1 MASQNDTRPTF
12 GVTQDGFVLKGVD
25 RIVAD
30 QQARAREMFG
40 EDVDLD
46 LTSGSALRKVLDA
59 VSWDTHEL
67 WRGMEAQFYAN
78 FVTTASGA
86 GLDLL
91 GTDLGLSRRDL
102 PAVGEVLLTLAGG
115 EPGRRYVLPEGTVIV
130 TTAAPTRAF
139 RTAEAVVLDP
149 AVPAATVGVRAVA
162 RGPAGNLPVQQA
174 LQLDP
179 GWATLHLN
187 LGTATVTPTNPNP
200 FGGGELT
207 EPDPDYRARLLGLP
221 RTLWTPEAVLAQV
234 LDLDGV
240 RDAALFD
247 PLGGV
252 DVSQSYFSMFVFGGR
267 AFAKPRQVGSPYY
280 FDIVVATEPGWP
292 WRTGGGPVPG
302 VYDTVLETVRQF
314 RPASVFPNITPAD
327 VVDVGVRATV
337 VVQAGHDEDAIRAN
351 LLDALRA
358 SVGSL
363 RLGRG
368 VQYSDVLLL
377 ARTAPGVIDVQ
388 NLHLRRCPP
397 AFDAVVLGDPAF
409 GQSVELAIGDNLAL
423 LPQEVAQLSIDSQL
437 IDIVVSAP

>member
-1 MASQNDTRPTF
+1 LASQFDQADQQAF
-12 GVTQDGFVLKGVD
+12 GVTPDGFVLKGID

-30 QQARAREMFG
+30 QQARARDMFG
-40 EDVDLD
+40 DDVD

-86 GLDLL
+86 NLDLL
-91 GTDLGLSRRDL
+91 GTDVGLTRRQL
-102 PAVGEVLLTLAGG
+102 PATGEVLLTLGG
-115 EPGRRYVLPEGTVIV
+115 GAPGRRYVLPEGTVV
-130 TTAAPTRAF
+130 VTAAAPVLAF
-139 RTAEAVVLDP
+139 RTVAPVVLDSDPP
-149 AVPAATVGVRAVA
+149 ALPVGVRAVG
-162 RGPAGNLPVQQA
+162 RGPAGNLAAQQA

-179 GWATLHLN
+179 GWVALHLN
-187 LGTATVTPTNPNP
+187 LGSATVTPTNPNP
-200 FGGGELT
+200 FAGGELA
-207 EPDPDYRARLLGLP
+207 EPDADYRARLLGLP
-221 RTLWTPEAVLAQV
+221 RTLWTPDAVLAQI

-252 DVSQSYFSMFVFGGR
+252 DVSQSYFSMFLFGGR

-302 VYDTVLETVRQF
+302 VYDTVLETVRQW
-314 RPASVFPNITPAD
+314 RPASIFPNVTQAD
-327 VVDVGVRATV
+327 VVDVGIRATL
-337 VVQAGHDEDAIRAN
+337 VVQAGHDQDAIRTN
-351 LLDALRA
+351 LLDAVHA
-358 SVGSL
+358 SVDSL

-368 VQYSDVLLL
+368 VLYSDVMLL

-397 AFDAVVLGDPAF
+397 AFDGITLGEPAF
-409 GQSVELAIGDNLAL
+409 GESVEMAVGENLTL
-423 LPQEVAQLSIDSQL
+423 LPREVAQFSIDSQL